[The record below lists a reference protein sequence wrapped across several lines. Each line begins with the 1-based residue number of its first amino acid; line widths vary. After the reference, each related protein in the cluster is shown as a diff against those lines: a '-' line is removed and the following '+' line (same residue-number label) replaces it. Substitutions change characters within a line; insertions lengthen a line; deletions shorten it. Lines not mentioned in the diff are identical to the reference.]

1 MHLREA
7 ITCYLD
13 ESLRKRPVAELKDY
27 IRPAVF
33 VPETKSIDTLFK
45 KMQAE
50 KNHIVVVLDEYGQT
64 SGIVAMEDI
73 LEEIVG
79 NILDE
84 YDEEE
89 LMITKQADGSYLA
102 DGMLDLEE
110 LGDLL
115 AISFEED
122 EYETLNG
129 FLVDKL
135 DRIPAEDEKCE
146 VAYEGYL
153 FTVLSVDNNI
163 IQRVKIE
170 KQNEE

>member
-1 MHLREA
+1 
-7 ITCYLD
+7 
-13 ESLRKRPVAELKDY
+13 
-27 IRPAVF
+27 
-33 VPETKSIDTLFK
+33 
-45 KMQAE
+45 MQAE

-110 LGDLL
+110 LGELL

-146 VAYEGYL
+146 VA
-153 FTVLSVDNNI
+153 
-163 IQRVKIE
+163 
-170 KQNEE
+170 

>member
-1 MHLREA
+1 M
-7 ITCYLD
+7 
-13 ESLRKRPVAELKDY
+13 
-27 IRPAVF
+27 
-33 VPETKSIDTLFK
+33 
-45 KMQAE
+45 
-50 KNHIVVVLDEYGQT
+50 
-64 SGIVAMEDI
+64 
-73 LEEIVG
+73 G

-170 KQNEE
+170 NRTKSDKIERV